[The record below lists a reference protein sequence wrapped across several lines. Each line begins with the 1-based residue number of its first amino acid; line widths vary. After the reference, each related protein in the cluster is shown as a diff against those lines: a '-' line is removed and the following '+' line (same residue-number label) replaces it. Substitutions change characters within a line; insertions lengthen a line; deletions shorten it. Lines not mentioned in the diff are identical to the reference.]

1 MKVILQE
8 DVEKLGKAGDIVTV
22 KDGYARNFLIPRK
35 LAVTVSSGNLKS
47 LEFQKKAISKRI
59 EKRSRQAE
67 ELLKVLENHSVTI
80 AKQAGK
86 DDRLYGSVTQKDI
99 EAALLEENIKVDRKQ
114 ILLEEP
120 IKTLGIFPV
129 KIKID
134 KEKQV
139 EIKVWVVAQ

>member
-35 LAVTVSSGNLKS
+35 LAVTVSSGNLKA